1 MRALLASAFLAA
13 TLAACTTSDG
23 PPAVDPRAPDIRI
36 TMPDAPVDVGP
47 CIRQAFPDI
56 PDRSLTRTD
65 IVRIIGTAKVLD
77 RAKTRCGER
86 ALAWIT
92 AVRRDLAK

>member
-1 MRALLASAFLAA
+1 MIPVPSGLTGLAGTRA
-13 TLAACTTSDG
+13 
-23 PPAVDPRAPDIRI
+23 
-36 TMPDAPVDVGP
+36 
-47 CIRQAFPDI
+47 
-56 PDRSLTRTD
+56 D

-86 ALAWIT
+86 ALAWNH